1 MKIDTVR
8 ENTVFILC
16 LAWNEPQILKKKKK
30 RKEGERIDK

>member
-16 LAWNEPQILKKKKK
+16 LAWNEPQILKKKK